1 MLWLEKIRVCVQMLF
16 NRGREIERLDTEI
29 HFHLEQMIADNIA
42 AGMSP
47 AEARAAALRAFR
59 NPALLGEQARETWT
73 WTKLE
78 LAVRDLQRSIRTLAR
93 TPGFAALAIVVLA
106 LGVGANVALFTVARS
121 VLWKP
126 LPFRDP
132 QRLIRFYEVSS
143 DDKFPYNSVA
153 GGIFAEWRKHSH
165 AFSDL
170 AILADWPSGYNLS
183 SAGGQLPER
192 VRATKCSWTLFPTL
206 GVQPA
211 LGRTFTAADD
221 QLSANATVVL
231 SWAFWQRRFGGDPAI
246 LNQTIK
252 LHGSPYT
259 VIGVMPPWF
268 AYPNQSIQL
277 WTPLYHEAPPEWIE
291 APDSHDFIAIGR
303 LKPGVGE
310 KQAATELSLIVR
322 RVHDQHLD
330 NPFVSKAANTR
341 PLLEDIAGDFK
352 RPIYILLAATVCVLL
367 IACLNLANLLV
378 ARAAARKRELAIR
391 TAIGGSRRRLVSG
404 QFLECLLLSAA
415 GGALGLLLASA
426 AVRWL
431 VSVRPD
437 VSRMEAVHIDS
448 IVVAFTLALVLLC
461 TIFSGAIS
469 SLSASGGNILA
480 ALQESSR
487 SSTGG
492 PARTNLRKILLSM
505 EVGITVV
512 LLIAAGLLLKSYGA
526 LRLTKIGCLTQN
538 VLTMRFSLPETLYAR
553 PAQRAAFF
561 ENLLVAVRSL
571 PGLQAAGLTTSV
583 PGRGYPGDNGFVI
596 PGRPLLPAG
605 QLQYAIRIHVDPGY
619 FAALGIPILR
629 GQAFGPDARLE
640 HATKTIVSD
649 AFVRRYFPNEDP
661 LGKHLITLGEKTF
674 EIVGVAADTRYQVNE
689 PVEPIM
695 YFPLYSGSESAAT
708 LAVRSTGDVSLFAL
722 TIQRTIA
729 RFDPDLAVSDI
740 LTMNQLIG
748 ESTIEARFD
757 ATLLLAFAS
766 LSLTLAAV
774 GLFGVLSYIVAQ
786 RTTEIGVRIALGA
799 PRETVFRLVLFDGL
813 RPALAGFAVGI
824 IASTGAAH
832 LIQSMLFGVR
842 PFDPSVFLAITAVLL
857 AASAA
862 ACAIPA
868 WRASHLDPISALRS
882 E

>member
-1 MLWLEKIRVCVQMLF
+1 MRWLEKIRVRIRMLF
-16 NRGREIERLDTEI
+16 ARERETERLDAEI
-29 HFHLEQMIADNIA
+29 RFHLEQLAAENVA

-47 AEARAAALRAFR
+47 AEARDAAVRAFG
-59 NPALLGEQARETWT
+59 NPTLLGEEARETWN
-73 WTKLE
+73 WTRLE
-78 LAVRDLQRSIRTLAR
+78 LALRDLQRSIRTLVR
-93 TPGFAALAIVVLA
+93 TPGFTALAIVVLA
-106 LGVGANVALFTVARS
+106 LGVGTNVALFTVARS

-153 GGIFAEWRKHSH
+153 GGIFAEWRKQSH

-170 AILADWPSGYNLS
+170 AILAGWPSGYNLS
-183 SAGGQLPER
+183 SAGGQLPEK
-192 VRATKCSWTLFPTL
+192 VRATMCSWTLFPTL

-211 LGRTFTAADD
+211 LGRIFTAADD
-221 QLSANATVVL
+221 QRSANATVVL

-291 APDSHDFIAIGR
+291 APDSHDFVAIGR
-303 LKPGVGE
+303 LKPGIVE
-310 KQAATELSLIVR
+310 EQAAAELSLIVR

-341 PLLEDIAGDFK
+341 LLLDDIAGDFK

-391 TAIGGSRRRLVSG
+391 TALGGSRRRLLSG

-426 AVRWL
+426 AVQWL

-437 VSRMEAVHIDS
+437 VSRMEAVHIDG
-448 IVVAFTLALVLLC
+448 IVVAFTLALILLC
-461 TIFSGAIS
+461 AIFSGAIS

-480 ALQESSR
+480 ALRESSR

-492 PARTNLRKILLSM
+492 RARTNLRKILLSM
-505 EVGITVV
+505 EVGLTVV

-526 LRLTKIGCLTQN
+526 LRLTKVGCLTQN
-538 VLTMRFSLPETLYAR
+538 VLTMRFSLPDALYAR

-561 ENLLVAVRSL
+561 ENLLAAVRGL
-571 PGLQAAGLTTSV
+571 PGLQAAALTTSV
-583 PGRGYPGDNGFVI
+583 PGRGYPGDNGFAI
-596 PGRPLLPAG
+596 PEHPAPPG
-605 QLQYAIRIHVDPGY
+605 QRKYAIRIHVDPGY

-629 GQAFGPDARLE
+629 GQAFAPDARLE
-640 HATKTIVSD
+640 RATKTIVSD
-649 AFVRRYFPNEDP
+649 AFARRYFPNENP

-674 EIVGVAADTRYQVNE
+674 EIVGVAADTRYQINE

-708 LAVRSTGDVSLFAL
+708 LAVRSTRDVSRLAL
-722 TIQRTIA
+722 PIQRTIA

-740 LTMNQLIG
+740 LTMDQLIG

-813 RPALAGFAVGI
+813 RPAFAGFAFGI
-824 IASTGAAH
+824 IASTGAAS
-832 LIQSMLFGVR
+832 LIQSMLYGVR
-842 PFDPSVFLAITAVLL
+842 PVDPSVFLSITAVLL
-857 AASAA
+857 AVSAA

-868 WRASHLDPISALRS
+868 WRASHLDPIAALRS